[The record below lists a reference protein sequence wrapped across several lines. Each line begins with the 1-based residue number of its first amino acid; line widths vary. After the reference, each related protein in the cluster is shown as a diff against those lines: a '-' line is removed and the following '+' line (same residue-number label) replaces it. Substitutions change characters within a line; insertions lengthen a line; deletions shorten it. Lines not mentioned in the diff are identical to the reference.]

1 MKKTLY
7 TLLVILLVQSL
18 FSQENRTIYH
28 RAKVLLQQKD
38 IKPLQQLGVEMDH
51 GVFYPGKYLIN
62 DFSEAEISSIKA
74 ADYEV
79 EILIEDMVR
88 FYQSGNR
95 DSSLD
100 LRGPDDCNS
109 SKVRDY
115 QVPLNFQLGSM
126 AGFFTYAEMLAE
138 LDQMRIKYPHLI
150 TDREPIG
157 SNLTP
162 KGNRLYSVK
171 ISDNPE
177 EDEAEP
183 EVLYTALHHAREP
196 NSLSQLIFYMWYLLE
211 NYDKDEE
218 IRYLLDH
225 TEMYFIPCVNPDG
238 YLFNQEIEPSGGG
251 LWRKNRRVLSDG
263 FTGVDL
269 NRNYGFQWGFDNSGS
284 SPNPQSD
291 VFRGTAP
298 FSEMETRTVRD
309 FCEAH
314 DFRVALNHHTYGK
327 LIVYP
332 WGYSDTLTQDAA
344 VFSNWSELYAI
355 QNNFLA
361 GTGTE
366 TVGYTVNGDADDWM
380 YGAREIIAMTP
391 EVGGG
396 GQDGGFWPDLDQIIP
411 NCKASV
417 WMNLSAARVLHRFGF
432 ARDIGP
438 RMMSIEAP
446 YIQYELKRY
455 GLENGPLEVNIK
467 SLSPKISMVNG
478 RKTYNELSLYE
489 EVEDQMAWQLQAD
502 IIEGEVVAFELSVDN
517 GNFNIKDTI
526 EKIIHLHP
534 AAYSDNQ
541 NTVDTWV
548 SDNSW
553 GLSSQDFVS
562 GPTSMTD
569 SPLGN
574 YASDATQI
582 LETKN
587 YFTVPSEL
595 STAYLNFW
603 AKWVTESDF
612 DFVQVQISVNQ
623 ADYVPLCG
631 QYTQPGSPNQK
642 EGEPVYDGA
651 QLTWVNENIPLTDY
665 LMPGDSF
672 KIRFEL
678 ISDRFINMDGFY
690 FDDLNVFFFSEDT
703 INAVP
708 INDNAFQLKVFPNPT
723 KDKINIAWEGPSNSA
738 SPLPLRIFDVS
749 GRLLHQV
756 DDWLPE
762 TPYTLPVGHWPPG
775 LYLGQL
781 SNKEG
786 IRHHFRFVVSDG
798 L

>member
-1 MKKTLY
+1 M
-7 TLLVILLVQSL
+7 QGL
-18 FSQENRTIYH
+18 FAQESRTIYH
-28 RAKVLLQQKD
+28 RAKVILQQKE

-62 DFSEAEISSIKA
+62 DFSEEEISLIQG

-88 FYQSGNR
+88 FYQSENR
-95 DSSLD
+95 DATLD
-100 LRGPDDCNS
+100 VRGPDDCNG
-109 SKVRDY
+109 SKIRDY
-115 QVPLNFQLGSM
+115 QVPANFQLGSM
-126 AGFFTYAEMLAE
+126 AGFFTYAEMLDE

-150 TDREPIG
+150 TAREPIG
-157 SNLTP
+157 TNLSP
-162 KGNRLYSVK
+162 KGNPLYALK
-171 ISDNPE
+171 ISDNPN

-238 YLFNQEIEPSGGG
+238 YLFNQEIEPGGGG
-251 LWRKNRRVLSDG
+251 LWRKNRRVLPDG
-263 FTGVDL
+263 FVGVDL
-269 NRNYGFQWGFDNSGS
+269 NRNYGYQWGFDNSGS

-344 VFSNWSELYAI
+344 VFSSWSELFAL

-361 GTGTE
+361 GTGSE

-396 GQDGGFWPDLDQIIP
+396 GQSGGFWPDIDQIIP
-411 NCKASV
+411 NCKASM
-417 WMNLSAARVLHRFGF
+417 WMNLSAARVLHRFGV

-438 RMMSIEAP
+438 RMIAIEAP
-446 YIQYELKRY
+446 FIQYSLKRY
-455 GLENGPLEVNIK
+455 GLENGPLEVTIK
-467 SLSPKISMVNG
+467 PLSPKIAMLN
-478 RKTYNELSLYE
+478 RTKTYNDLSLHE
-489 EVEDQMAWQLQAD
+489 EVEDQMTWQLQGD
-502 IIEGEVVAFELSVDN
+502 ITEGESVAFELSVDN
-517 GNFNIKDTI
+517 GSFSVKDTI

-534 AAYSDNQ
+534 ATFTDTQQTAENWDLN
-541 NTVDTWV
+541 NT
-548 SDNSW
+548 W
-553 GLSSQDFVS
+553 GLTNQDYIS

-569 SPLGN
+569 SPVGN

-582 LETKN
+582 VEIKN
-587 YFTVPSEL
+587 HINVPL
-595 STAYLNFW
+595 DFNTAYLNFW

-623 ADYVPLCG
+623 ADYIPLCG
-631 QYTQPGSPNQK
+631 QHTQPGSPNQK

-651 QLTWVNENIPLTDY
+651 QLVWVNENISLTDF

-678 ISDRFINMDGFY
+678 ISDRFINKDGFY

-703 INAVP
+703 INALP
-708 INDNAFQLKVFPNPT
+708 IKDNAFQIKVFPNPT
-723 KDKINIAWEGPSNSA
+723 KDKINIELEGLTNTTA
-738 SPLPLRIFDVS
+738 TMPLQIYDVS
-749 GRLLHQV
+749 GRLLHQTQ
-756 DDWLPE
+756 DWLPGA
-762 TPYTLPVGHWPPG
+762 PYTLAVGHWPPG

-781 SNKEG
+781 STPSG
-786 IRHHFRFVVSDG
+786 TRHHFKFVVE
-798 L
+798 

>member
-7 TLLVILLVQSL
+7 IL
-18 FSQENRTIYH
+18 FSLLFIQGLFAQESRTIYH
-28 RAKVLLQQKD
+28 RAKVILQQKE

-62 DFSEAEISSIKA
+62 DFSEEEISLIKG

-79 EILIEDMVR
+79 EILIENMVR
-88 FYQSGNR
+88 FYQSENR
-95 DSSLD
+95 DATLD
-100 LRGPDDCNS
+100 VRGPDDCNS

-115 QVPLNFQLGSM
+115 QVPANFQLGSM
-126 AGFFTYAEMLAE
+126 AGFFTYSEMLDE
-138 LDQMRIKYPHLI
+138 LDQMRIEYPNLI
-150 TDREPIG
+150 TAREPIG
-157 SNLTP
+157 TNLSP
-162 KGNRLYSVK
+162 KGNRLYTLK
-171 ISDNPE
+171 ISDNPN

-238 YLFNQEIEPSGGG
+238 YLFNQEIEPGGGG
-251 LWRKNRRVLSDG
+251 LWRKNRRVLPDG
-263 FTGVDL
+263 FVGVDL
-269 NRNYGFQWGFDNSGS
+269 NRNYGYQWGFDNSGS

-344 VFSNWSELYAI
+344 VFSSWSELFAL

-361 GTGTE
+361 GTGSE

-396 GQDGGFWPDLDQIIP
+396 GQKGGFWPDIDQIIP
-411 NCKASV
+411 NCKASM
-417 WMNLSAARVLHRFGF
+417 WMNLSAARVLHRFGV

-438 RMMSIEAP
+438 RMIAIEAP
-446 YIQYELKRY
+446 FIQYSLKRY
-455 GLENGPLEVNIK
+455 GLENGPLEVTIK
-467 SLSPKISMVNG
+467 PLSPKIAMLN
-478 RKTYNELSLYE
+478 RTKTYNDLSLYE
-489 EVEDQMAWQLQAD
+489 EVEDQMAWQLQGD
-502 IIEGEVVAFELSVDN
+502 ITEGETVAFELSVDN
-517 GNFNIKDTI
+517 GVFSVKDTI

-534 AAYSDNQ
+534 A
-541 NTVDTWV
+541 TFTDTQQTAENWDL
-548 SDNSW
+548 SNNW
-553 GLSSQDFVS
+553 GLTSQDYIS

-569 SPLGN
+569 SPFGN
-574 YASDATQI
+574 YAPDATQI
-582 LETKN
+582 LEIEN
-587 YFTVPSEL
+587 HINVPL
-595 STAYLNFW
+595 DFNTAYLNFW

-623 ADYVPLCG
+623 GDYIPLCG
-631 QYTQPGSPNQK
+631 QHTQPGSPNQK

-651 QLTWVNENIPLTDY
+651 QLAWVNENISLTDY

-678 ISDRFINMDGFY
+678 ISDRFINKDGFY
-690 FDDLNVFFFSEDT
+690 FDDLKAFFFSEDT
-703 INAVP
+703 INALP
-708 INDNAFQLKVFPNPT
+708 INDNAFQIKVFPNPT
-723 KDKINIAWEGPSNSA
+723 KDKINIELEGPTNVTA
-738 SPLPLRIFDVS
+738 PMPLQIYDVS
-749 GRLLHQV
+749 GRLLHQTQ
-756 DDWLPE
+756 DWLPG
-762 TPYTLPVGHWPPG
+762 TPYTLAVGHWPPG
-775 LYLGQL
+775 IYLGQL
-781 SNKEG
+781 STQSG
-786 IRHHFRFVVSDG
+786 ARHHFKFVVE
-798 L
+798 

>member
-7 TLLVILLVQSL
+7 TLLIILLVQRL
-18 FSQENRTIYH
+18 FAQENRTIYH
-28 RAKVLLQQKD
+28 RAKVQLQQKD

-62 DFSEAEISSIKA
+62 DFSEAEINLIKA

-95 DSSLD
+95 DASLD
-100 LRGPDDCNS
+100 FRGPDDCNNS
-109 SKVRDY
+109 TIRDY
-115 QVPLNFQLGSM
+115 QVPANFQLGSM

-138 LDQMRIKYPHLI
+138 LDQMRIKYPDLI
-150 TDREPIG
+150 TAREPIG
-157 SNLTP
+157 TNLTP
-162 KGNRLYSVK
+162 EGNRLYSLK

-177 EDEAEP
+177 VDEAEP

-211 NYDKDEE
+211 NYDKDDE

-238 YLFNQEIEPSGGG
+238 YLFNQEIEPDGGG
-251 LWRKNRRVLSDG
+251 LWRKNRRVLPDG

-291 VFRGTAP
+291 VYRGTAP

-309 FCEAH
+309 FCEDH
-314 DFRVALNHHTYGK
+314 DFRVAMNHHTYGK

-344 VFSNWSELYAI
+344 VFSNWSELYAL

-417 WMNLSAARVLHRFGF
+417 WMNLSAARVVHRFGF

-438 RMMSIEAP
+438 RMMSIETP
-446 YIQYELKRY
+446 YIQYALKRY
-455 GLENGPLEVNIK
+455 GLENGPLEVGVK
-467 SLSPKISMVNG
+467 PLSPKIVMVDG
-478 RKTYNELSLYE
+478 RKTYNDLSLYE
-489 EVEDQMAWQLQAD
+489 EVEDQMAWQLQGD
-502 IIEGEVVAFELSVDN
+502 IREGEIVAFELSVDN
-517 GNFNIKDTI
+517 GNFSVKDTI

-534 AAYSDNQ
+534 SAYSDNL
-541 NTVDTWV
+541 NSVDTWIL
-548 SDNSW
+548 DDSW
-553 GLSSQDFVS
+553 GLTGQDFVS

-569 SPLGN
+569 SPSGN

-587 YFTVPSEL
+587 YFSVPSEL

-623 ADYVPLCG
+623 ADYIPLCG
-631 QYTQPGSPNQK
+631 QYTEPGSPNQK

-651 QLTWVNENIPLTDY
+651 QLAWVNENIPLTDY

-703 INAVP
+703 INAIP
-708 INDNAFQLKVFPNPT
+708 INDNAFSISVFPNPT
-723 KDKINIAWEGPSNSA
+723 KDKINIEWKGPTNGA
-738 SPLPLRIFDVS
+738 SPLPLQIYDVS
-749 GRLLHQV
+749 GRLLHQAQ
-756 DDWLPE
+756 DWLPE

-781 SNKEG
+781 SSREG
-786 IRHHFRFVVSDG
+786 IRHFKFVVSDG

>member
-7 TLLVILLVQSL
+7 TLLVILLVHSL
-18 FSQENRTIYH
+18 FAQENRTIYH
-28 RAKVLLQQKD
+28 RAKVQLQQKD
-38 IKPLQQLGVEMDH
+38 IKPLQQLGIEMDH

-62 DFSEAEISSIKA
+62 DFSEAEINLIKA

-95 DSSLD
+95 DANLD
-100 LRGPDDCNS
+100 FRGPDDCSS
-109 SKVRDY
+109 SKIRDY
-115 QVPLNFQLGSM
+115 QVPANFQLGSM
-126 AGFFTYAEMLAE
+126 AGFFTYTEMLAE
-138 LDQMRIKYPHLI
+138 LDQMHLKYPNLI
-150 TDREPIG
+150 TAREPIG
-157 SNLTP
+157 ANLTP
-162 KGNRLYSVK
+162 EGNRLYALK
-171 ISDNPE
+171 ISDNPN

-251 LWRKNRRVLSDG
+251 LWRKNRRVLPDG
-263 FTGVDL
+263 FRGVDL

-309 FCEAH
+309 FCEDH
-314 DFRVALNHHTYGK
+314 DFRVAMNHHTYGK

-344 VFSNWSELYAI
+344 VFSNWSELYAL

-396 GQDGGFWPDLDQIIP
+396 GQAGGFWPDLDQIIP

-417 WMNLSAARVLHRFGF
+417 WMNLSAARVVHRFGF

-455 GLENGPLEVNIK
+455 GLENGPLEVRVK
-467 SLSPKISMVNG
+467 PLSPKISMVNG
-478 RKTYNELSLYE
+478 RKTYNDLSLYE

-517 GNFNIKDTI
+517 GNFSVKDTI

-541 NTVDTWV
+541 NAVDTWIL
-548 SDNSW
+548 DNSW
-553 GLSSQDFVS
+553 GLTSQDFVS

-569 SPLGN
+569 SPLGD

-587 YFTVPSEL
+587 YFIVPREL
-595 STAYLNFW
+595 QSAYLNFW

-631 QYTQPGSPNQK
+631 QYTQPGTPNQK

-651 QLTWVNENIPLTDY
+651 QLAWVNENIPLTDY

-703 INAVP
+703 INAIP
-708 INDNAFQLKVFPNPT
+708 INENAFSIKVFPNPT
-723 KDKINIAWEGPSNSA
+723 KDKINIEWKGPVNGT
-738 SPLPLRIFDVS
+738 SPLPLQIYDVS
-749 GRLLHQV
+749 GRLLHQAQ
-756 DDWLPE
+756 DWLPE
-762 TPYTLPVGHWPPG
+762 NPYTLPVGHWPPG

-781 SNKEG
+781 RSKEG
-786 IRHHFRFVVSDG
+786 IRHHFKFVVSDG

>member
-7 TLLVILLVQSL
+7 TLLFILFVHNL
-18 FSQENRTIYH
+18 FAQENRTISH

-38 IKPLQQLGVEMDH
+38 IKPLQQLGIEMDH

-62 DFSEAEISSIKA
+62 DFSEAEIHSIKA

-88 FYQSGNR
+88 FYQSGDRN
-95 DSSLD
+95 SSLD
-100 LRGPDDCNS
+100 FRGPDDCNS
-109 SKVRDY
+109 SKIRDY
-115 QVPLNFQLGSM
+115 QVPANFQLGSM

-138 LDQMRIKYPHLI
+138 LDQMHLKYPNLI
-150 TDREPIG
+150 TAREPIG
-157 SNLTP
+157 TNLTP
-162 KGNRLYSVK
+162 EGNRLYSLK
-171 ISDNPE
+171 ISDNPNA
-177 EDEAEP
+177 DEAEP

-263 FTGVDL
+263 FIGVDL

-309 FCEAH
+309 FCEDH
-314 DFRVALNHHTYGK
+314 DFRVAMNHHTYGK

-344 VFSNWSELYAI
+344 VFSNWSELYAL

-396 GQDGGFWPDLDQIIP
+396 GQGGGFWPDLDQIIP

-417 WMNLSAARVLHRFGF
+417 WMNLSAARVVHRFGF
-432 ARDIGP
+432 VRDTGP
-438 RMMSIEAP
+438 RMIPMEAP
-446 YIQYELKRY
+446 YIQYALKRY
-455 GLENGPLEVNIK
+455 GLENGPLEVRVK
-467 SLSPKISMVNG
+467 PLSPKISMVNG
-478 RKTYNELSLYE
+478 RKTYNDLSLYE
-489 EVEDQMAWQLQAD
+489 EVEDQMAWELQGD
-502 IIEGEVVAFELSVDN
+502 IKEGEIVSFELSVDN
-517 GNFNIKDTI
+517 GDFRIKDTI

-541 NTVDTWV
+541 SFANNWALN
-548 SDNSW
+548 SSW
-553 GLSSQDFVS
+553 GLTSQEYIS

-569 SPLGN
+569 SPFGD

-587 YFTVPSEL
+587 YFIVPRQL
-595 STAYLNFW
+595 KTAYLNFW

-623 ADYVPLCG
+623 ADYIPLCG

-651 QLTWVNENIPLTDY
+651 QRAWVNENIALTDY

-678 ISDRFINMDGFY
+678 ISDRFINKDGFY

-703 INAVP
+703 INAIP
-708 INDNAFQLKVFPNPT
+708 INENAFSISVFPNPT
-723 KDKINIAWEGPSNSA
+723 KDKINIEWKGPTNGT
-738 SPLPLRIFDVS
+738 SPLPLQIYDVS
-749 GRLLHQV
+749 GRLLHQAQ
-756 DDWLPE
+756 DWLPE

-775 LYLGQL
+775 LYLGQVH
-781 SNKEG
+781 NKEG
-786 IRHHFRFVVSDG
+786 VRHHFRFVVSDG